1 MPNRVVK
8 VLAGI
13 ALLLFLLLTAAL
25 FIDEP
30 LRAYIEEKMNRILKG
45 YRVHIGALYFHPLGA
60 SIDLHEILL
69 SQRSPAG
76 PRASTGGPCYPDVW

>member
-30 LRAYIEEKMNRILKG
+30 LRAYI
-45 YRVHIGALYFHPLGA
+45 
-60 SIDLHEILL
+60 
-69 SQRSPAG
+69 
-76 PRASTGGPCYPDVW
+76 